1 MDNIDFKKQLN
12 LIKRQLKN
20 NKRKM
25 KLNKKQKQETAYKNN
40 VLYLYS
46 QVKKALDKERI
57 YFSVKEEH
65 KNIASKFFLN
75 ITEDWSD
82 FPYIYYNIKITKR
95 GLRKLLKE
103 VERIKR
109 KE

>member
-1 MDNIDFKKQLN
+1 MDNINFKKQLN

-25 KLNKKQKQETAYKNN
+25 KLNKKQNKETAYKNN
-40 VLYLYS
+40 LLYLYN

-57 YFSVKEEH
+57 YFSVKKED
-65 KNIASKFFLN
+65 KDIASKFFLN